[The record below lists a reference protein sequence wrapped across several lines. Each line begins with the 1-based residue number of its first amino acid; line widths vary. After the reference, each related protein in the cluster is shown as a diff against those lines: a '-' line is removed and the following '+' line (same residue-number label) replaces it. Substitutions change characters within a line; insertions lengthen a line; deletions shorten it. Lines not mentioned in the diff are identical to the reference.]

1 MNHSHDEIVGMV
13 IRDAHNSFWIKIGA
27 HIIPVS
33 VDQQQAWAR
42 IVPAR
47 SLQCQYCNPLPPAV

>member
-1 MNHSHDEIVGMV
+1 MNDSHDEIIGMV

-33 VDQQQAWAR
+33 AEQQHDWGR
-42 IVPAR
+42 IVPVR
-47 SLQCQYCNPLPPAV
+47 SLQCRYCNPVPPAV